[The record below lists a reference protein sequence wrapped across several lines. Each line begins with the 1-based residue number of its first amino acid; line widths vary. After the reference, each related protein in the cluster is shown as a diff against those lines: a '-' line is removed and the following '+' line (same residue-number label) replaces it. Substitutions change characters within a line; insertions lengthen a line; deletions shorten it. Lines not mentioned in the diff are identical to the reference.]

1 MIRIPARS
9 LLTAV
14 LAALPLLPLHAEEGE
29 EDQRWY
35 QVELLVVAHTDPGA
49 QRAERW
55 DPLPVLAYPER
66 LRFLLDPQRLQA
78 NVDATERADYSE
90 VNERGLQRIHLQ
102 PQWQPAGLPPSDSP
116 GPPASVSDSDSDQT
130 DATPVASAAL
140 TDAELISSDDS
151 LGPEED
157 GIPLVELPPRLPTP
171 FVQLPAS
178 AREFRGKAAYMERNG
193 PYRILFHEAWWQPVS
208 GQRAALPL
216 LLDRSGDSG
225 SYPPL
230 QGTITLYLSRFL
242 HLETNLWLNTDGSY
256 LPGSWRMPAPPLGP
270 VSLERVE
277 APLLQPELAQ
287 ILDFGA
293 AYDPAWDRAGEP
305 VEAEAGPPYPWRHAV
320 PLQQER
326 RMRSNEVHYIDH
338 PLLGLVVKITP
349 LSAEDLQQADYD
361 AAILPLLQ
369 RTEPPA
375 VSPAGF

>member
-14 LAALPLLPLHAEEGE
+14 RAALPLLPLHAQ

-35 QVELLVVAHTDPGA
+35 QVELLVVAHTGPGA
-49 QRAERW
+49 ERAERW
-55 DPLPVLAYPER
+55 EPLPVLAYPER

-78 NVDATERADYSE
+78 DLDATERADYSE
-90 VNERGLQRIHLQ
+90 VSERGLQRIHLQ
-102 PQWQPAGLPPSDSP
+102 PQWQPAGLPP
-116 GPPASVSDSDSDQT
+116 PADVGLTAPVETLDPAVAGAVT
-130 DATPVASAAL
+130 ADATGLLEDAVIPVDGSVA
-140 TDAELISSDDS
+140 
-151 LGPEED
+151 PEESVATLTE
-157 GIPLVELPPRLPTP
+157 PLPRLPTP

-193 PYRILFHEAWWQPVS
+193 PYRILFHEAWWQPVA

-216 LLDRSGDSG
+216 VLDRSGDSD
-225 SYPPL
+225 SYPSL

-277 APLLQPELAQ
+277 APLLQPELEE

-293 AYDPAWDRAGEP
+293 AYDPAWDRAEEP
-305 VEAEAGPPYPWRHAV
+305 IEAEPGPPYPWRHAV
-320 PLQQER
+320 LLQQAR

-338 PLLGLVVKITP
+338 PLMGLVIKITP
-349 LSAEDLQQADYD
+349 LSAEDLLQADYD

-375 VSPAGF
+375 VSPAEF

>member
-1 MIRIPARS
+1 MIQVPARS

-14 LAALPLLPLHAEEGE
+14 LAALPLLPLHAQEG
-29 EDQRWY
+29 QRWY
-35 QVELLVVAHTDPGA
+35 RVELLVVAHTDPGA

-55 DPLPVLAYPER
+55 EPLPVLAYPDR
-66 LRFLLDPQRLQA
+66 LRFLLEPQRLQA
-78 NVDATERADYSE
+78 NLDATEGADYSE

-102 PQWQPAGLPPSDSP
+102 PQWQPAGLPP
-116 GPPASVSDSDSDQT
+116 PADDGLTASAETVDQGAVAADASGLLQDAADPTAGSVAPAES
-130 DATPVASAAL
+130 DATL
-140 TDAELISSDDS
+140 TE
-151 LGPEED
+151 P
-157 GIPLVELPPRLPTP
+157 PPRWPTP

-193 PYRILFHEAWWQPVS
+193 PYRILFHQAWWQPVAD
-208 GQRAALPL
+208 QRTALPL
-216 LLDRSGDSG
+216 VVDRSGDSG
-225 SYPPL
+225 SFPSL

-242 HLETNLWLNTDGSY
+242 HLQTNLWLNTDGSY
-256 LPGSWRMPAPPLGP
+256 LPGSWQMPAPPLGP

-277 APLLQPELAQ
+277 APLLQPELEQ

-293 AYDPAWDRAGEP
+293 AYDPAWDLAGETA
-305 VEAEAGPPYPWRHAV
+305 EAEAGPLYPWRHAV
-320 PLQQER
+320 LLQQAR

-349 LSAEDLQQADYD
+349 LSADDLQQADYD

-375 VSPAGF
+375 VSPAAF

>member
-1 MIRIPARS
+1 MIQVTARA
-9 LLTAV
+9 LLTV
-14 LAALPLLPLHAEEGE
+14 VIAALPLLPLHAQEE
-29 EDQRWY
+29 QRWY

-78 NVDATERADYSE
+78 NLDATERADYSE

-102 PQWQPAGLPPSDSP
+102 PQWQPEGLPPPADADP
-116 GPPASVSDSDSDQT
+116 AAPAETQDPAAAGAVRADAAGPPEDAVTPAGASVASGE
-130 DATPVASAAL
+130 PVAAL
-140 TDAELISSDDS
+140 SE
-151 LGPEED
+151 
-157 GIPLVELPPRLPTP
+157 PLPRVPTP

-178 AREFRGKAAYMERNG
+178 AMEFRGKAAYMERNG
-193 PYRILFHEAWWQPVS
+193 PYKILFHEAWWQPVA

-216 LLDRSGDSG
+216 VLDRSGDNG
-225 SYPPL
+225 SYPSL

-256 LPGSWRMPAPPLGP
+256 LPGSWRMPAPPLAP

-277 APLLQPELAQ
+277 APLLQPELEE

-293 AYDPAWDRAGEP
+293 AYDPSWDRPGELAG
-305 VEAEAGPPYPWRHAV
+305 AELGPPYPWRHAV
-320 PLQQER
+320 LLQQAR

-338 PLLGLVVKITP
+338 PLMGLVIKITP

-369 RTEPPA
+369 RPEPPA